1 MANKWT
7 QLDMPRLDGKRWLIT
22 GANSG
27 LGLWSVKALA
37 AKGAHVILACRDVAK
52 AQSAVAEVRA
62 TTPDA
67 KLEVHRLDISSLDS
81 VKTFAAEFDTAP
93 LDGLMNNAGVM
104 AIPRKVSADGFEMQL
119 ATNHLGHFALTL
131 RLLPLLEK
139 ADAPRLVVIASSAH
153 RGGRINFDDLMG
165 EKSYSAVS
173 AYNQSKLA
181 NLMFAYEAARRFP
194 SAKLKTKT
202 IAAHPGYS
210 STGLFDLGSKG
221 GSSFMEGFLK
231 FGTFLAQPP
240 EQGALP
246 QLFAASA
253 PEAENGAYY
262 GPDGFLEFKGSP
274 TRVGSTKYSRDEA
287 VASRLWD
294 VSEQLTGLTLASTVA
309 GLRPLHHAK
318 SAPEPERAPA
328 P

>member
-37 AKGAHVILACRDVAK
+37 AKGANVILACRDVVK
-52 AQSAVAEVRA
+52 AQSAIDEVRA
-62 TTPDA
+62 TVPDA
-67 KLEVHRLDISSLDS
+67 KLEVCKLDISSLQS
-81 VKTFAAEFDTAP
+81 VEDFAREFGDAP
-93 LDGLMNNAGVM
+93 LDGLMNNAGIM
-104 AIPRKVSADGFEMQL
+104 AIPRKASVDGFEMQL

-139 ADAPRLVVIASSAH
+139 AEAPRLIVVASSAH

-194 SAKLKTKT
+194 AAKLKTKT
-202 IAAHPGYS
+202 VAAHPGYS
-210 STGLFDLGSKG
+210 STGLLDLGSKG
-221 GSSFMEGFLK
+221 GSSFMGSFLK

-240 EQGALP
+240 EFGALP
-246 QLFAASA
+246 QIFAAAA

-294 VSEQLTGLTLASTVA
+294 VSEQLTKLTLASTVA
-309 GLRPLHHAK
+309 GLTPLHRAP
-318 SAPEPERAPA
+318 SATAPERALA